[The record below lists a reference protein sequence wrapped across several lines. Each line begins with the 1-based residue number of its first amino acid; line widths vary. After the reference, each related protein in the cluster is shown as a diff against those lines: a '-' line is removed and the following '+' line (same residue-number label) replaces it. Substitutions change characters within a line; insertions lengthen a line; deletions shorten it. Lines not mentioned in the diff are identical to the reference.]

1 MVYRYRRTE
10 EGEVPGLS
18 DTVKLEAVREGGMC
32 WSFDAAQ
39 VSVFLCASAPL
50 RPSCSMLLYLTYND
64 QPSGVYWSQ
73 VTDVVEHLN
82 TLGGP
87 KVKLVSLVSGRD
99 FLATR
104 KKIKA
109 HSPSAWVLPMVPT
122 MPRWRMNTTIVA
134 WVCRFLGPT
143 GIICRG
149 PFATWMALRMRE
161 RGLTKKVCFDGR
173 GAYAAE
179 WEEYRIIDDDALIA
193 QFRPLEQEAVN
204 ASDFRIAVSQA
215 LVDHWRE
222 RYGYAR
228 EAHVVI
234 PCTLGK
240 DIEDA
245 APPLAK
251 RTGDT
256 VRLVYSGSTAGWQS
270 FDRLRPLLTQV
281 LDAQPNAQVLFLSK
295 RDANNSALEAA
306 YPGRVTVKWLDH
318 AQVAAALAECDHGI
332 MVRERTITN
341 QVASPT
347 KFAEY
352 LSSGLR
358 VITNEG
364 LGDLSALVKAHDLGL
379 VVEEGKPLPELK
391 QVTPAE
397 RERLRA
403 FALQHFTKQAHD
415 ASYRKVLEALG

>member
-1 MVYRYRRTE
+1 
-10 EGEVPGLS
+10 
-18 DTVKLEAVREGGMC
+18 
-32 WSFDAAQ
+32 
-39 VSVFLCASAPL
+39 
-50 RPSCSMLLYLTYND
+50 
-64 QPSGVYWSQ
+64 

-87 KVKLVSLVSGRD
+87 KVKLVALVSGRD
-99 FLATR
+99 FLSTR

-109 HSPSAWVLPMVPT
+109 HSSSALVLPMVPT
-122 MPRWRMNTTIVA
+122 MQRWRMNTAIVA
-134 WVCRFLGPT
+134 WVCRFLRPT

-193 QFRPLEQEAVN
+193 QFRPLEQEAVT
-204 ASDFRIAVSQA
+204 ASDFRIAVSEA

-222 RYGYAR
+222 RYAYSGTTHA
-228 EAHVVI
+228 VI

-240 DIEDA
+240 DVA
-245 APPLAK
+245 TPPHTLHLTPQPSHLA
-251 RTGDT
+251 TT
-256 VRLVYSGSTAGWQS
+256 PVRLVYSGSTAGWQS
-270 FDRLRPLLTQV
+270 FELLKPLLTQL
-281 LDAQPNAQVLFLSK
+281 LDTRPEVQVLFLSK

-306 YPGRVTVKWLDH
+306 YPGRVAVKWLDH
-318 AQVAAALAECDHGI
+318 AQVSAALAECDHGI

-341 QVASPT
+341 RVASPT

-364 LGDLSALVKAHDLGL
+364 LGDFSALVKAHDLGL

-391 QVTPAE
+391 QVAPAE

-415 ASYRKVLEALG
+415 ASYRKVIEALG

>member
-1 MVYRYRRTE
+1 
-10 EGEVPGLS
+10 
-18 DTVKLEAVREGGMC
+18 
-32 WSFDAAQ
+32 
-39 VSVFLCASAPL
+39 
-50 RPSCSMLLYLTYND
+50 MLVYLTYND

-82 TLGGP
+82 TLDGP
-87 KVKLVSLVSGRD
+87 KVKLVALVSGRD
-99 FLATR
+99 FLQTR
-104 KKIKA
+104 RKIKA

-122 MPRWRMNTTIVA
+122 MKRWKANTALVA
-134 WVCRFLGPT
+134 WVCRLLRPT

-161 RGLTKKVCFDGR
+161 RGLTQKVCFDGR

-193 QFRPLEQEAVN
+193 QFRPLEREAVN
-204 ASDFRIAVSQA
+204 ACDMRIAVSQA

-222 RYGYAR
+222 RYGYTGD
-228 EAHVVI
+228 AHVVI

-240 DIEDA
+240 DVERTAVPAMQRKDDA
-245 APPLAK
+245 
-251 RTGDT
+251 

-270 FDRLRPLLTQV
+270 FDLLRPLLTQV
-281 LDAQPNAQVLFLSK
+281 LDAQPNARVLFLSK

-306 YPGRVTVKWLDH
+306 YPGRVEVKWLDH
-318 AQVAAALAECDHGI
+318 AQVATALAECDHGI

-341 QVASPT
+341 RVASPT

-364 LGDLSALVKAHDLGL
+364 LGDFSALVKQHDLGT
-379 VVEEGKPLPELK
+379 VVEEGRPLPALM
-391 QVTPAE
+391 QVSPME
-397 RERLRA
+397 RERLRS
-403 FALQHFTKQAHD
+403 FALQHFTKQALD
-415 ASYRKVLEALG
+415 ASYRKVLQALG

>member
-1 MVYRYRRTE
+1 
-10 EGEVPGLS
+10 
-18 DTVKLEAVREGGMC
+18 
-32 WSFDAAQ
+32 
-39 VSVFLCASAPL
+39 
-50 RPSCSMLLYLTYND
+50 MLLYLTYND

-82 TLGGP
+82 TLGGS
-87 KVKLVSLVSGRD
+87 KVRLVALVSGRD
-99 FLATR
+99 FRSTR
-104 KKIKA
+104 RAIKA
-109 HSPSAWVLPMVPT
+109 HSPTALVLPMVPT
-122 MPRWRMNTTIVA
+122 MQRWRMNTALVA
-134 WVCRFLGPT
+134 WVCRLLRPT

-149 PFATWMALRMRE
+149 PFATWMALRMRD
-161 RGLTKKVCFDGR
+161 RGSTRKVCFDGR

-193 QFRPLEQEAVN
+193 QFRPLEQESVN
-204 ASDFRIAVSQA
+204 ASDLRIAVSQA

-222 RYGYAR
+222 RYVYSGT
-228 EAHVVI
+228 AHVVI

-240 DIEDA
+240 DVA
-245 APPLAK
+245 SPPNPSHPAPHPAHLA
-251 RTGDT
+251 TPT

-270 FDRLRPLLTQV
+270 FSRLKPLLTQV
-281 LDAQPNAQVLFLSK
+281 LDTQPNVQVLFLSK

-306 YPGRVTVKWLDH
+306 YPGRVAVRWLDH
-318 AQVAAALAECDHGI
+318 AHVASALAECDYGI

-352 LSSGLR
+352 LASGLH

-364 LGDLSALVKAHDLGL
+364 LGDFSALVKAHDLGL
-379 VVEEGKPLPELK
+379 VVGEGGSLPELK
-391 QVTPAE
+391 KVTAVE

-403 FALQHFTKQAHD
+403 FAMQHFTKQAHD
-415 ASYRKVLEALG
+415 ASYRSLLNALS